1 MSIEFDFL
9 FHGRSESV
17 VQCPT
22 PYEENFLRIGKSGYT
37 TTGCSGQGA
46 HYPSFS
52 LAAECNFEV
61 LQVGF
66 TSGSVCPNRLRLDSY
81 NEGTPLSRT
90 ESHHVKIS
98 MNSSQIMVKISGGGR
113 GDFVRIEPRTQT
125 DPDILGTNASV
136 WFMSNKHALSNPAQF
151 NLGNA
156 TLSNIQI
163 ISNIFET
170 AKPTESVSLNPT
182 TAPTTA
188 PTIAPTKYPLI
199 TPTRVGVIS
208 GYL

>member
-22 PYEENFLRIGKSGYT
+22 PYEENFLRIGKRGYV
-37 TTGCSGQGA
+37 TTGCSGDGA

-66 TSGSVCPNRLRLDSY
+66 TTGSVCPNRIRLDSY

-98 MNSSQIMVKISGGGR
+98 MNSSQLMVEITGGGR
-113 GDFVRIEPRTQT
+113 PDFVRIEERKETN
-125 DPDILGTNASV
+125 PDFLGTNASV

-163 ISNIFET
+163 ISDIFQT
-170 AKPTESVSLNPT
+170 ANPTMSPTQTPTLKIIPTLKPTQFPT
-182 TAPTTA
+182 KITT
-188 PTIAPTKYPLI
+188 PFPSNDTIA
-199 TPTRVGVIS
+199 
-208 GYL
+208 